1 MYDHEKYLP
10 VVRFHSIRFG
20 VILRKFVHIRSVM
33 TNKNLLPQ
41 DGEAYYSDKILDLPV
56 AKKYFNELIQNI
68 QWQHDKIIMFGKTI
82 ITKREV
88 AWYGDAG
95 LQYTYSGKT
104 KKATAWTNTLLT
116 LKNIVEEKT
125 SETFNSCLLNL
136 YHNGS
141 EGMGWHADNEKDLKK
156 DAAIASLSLGA
167 ERKFSFKHKRS
178 KQTISILLEN
188 GSLLLMKGHIQQHWL
203 HQRPA
208 SKKISEPR
216 INLTFR
222 QIIQ

>member
-1 MYDHEKYLP
+1 
-10 VVRFHSIRFG
+10 
-20 VILRKFVHIRSVM
+20 
-33 TNKNLLPQ
+33 
-41 DGEAYYSDKILDLPV
+41 
-56 AKKYFNELIQNI
+56 
-68 QWQHDKIIMFGKTI
+68 MFGKTI

-104 KKATAWTNTLLT
+104 KKAIAWTNTLLT

-203 HQRPA
+203 QQLPA

-216 INLTFR
+216 INLTCR